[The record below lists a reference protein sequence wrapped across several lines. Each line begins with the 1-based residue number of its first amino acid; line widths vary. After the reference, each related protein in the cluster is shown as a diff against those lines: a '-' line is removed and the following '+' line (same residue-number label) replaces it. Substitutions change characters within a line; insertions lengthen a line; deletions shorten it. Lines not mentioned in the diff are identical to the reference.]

1 MWKAVTGEEPLGTTA
16 IVLVVAGLALATRP
30 GRALF
35 TWIGEGV
42 VTGLCLI
49 AGLGFCAVG
58 LLMLLPYLHV
68 LGQGL
73 QIPVAAVAIPLV
85 FLGCGLA
92 LLVRGV
98 RRLWRLQGLPRWR
111 G

>member
-1 MWKAVTGEEPLGTTA
+1 MTGEERLGTTTL
-16 IVLVVAGLALATRP
+16 VLIVAGLALATRP

-42 VTGLCLI
+42 VTGLCLT
-49 AGLGFCAVG
+49 AGFGFSAIGV
-58 LLMLLPYLHV
+58 LMLLPYVHV
-68 LGQGL
+68 LAQGL
-73 QIPVAAVAIPLV
+73 QISLSAVAIPLV
-85 FLGCGLA
+85 FLACGIA

-98 RRLWRLQGLPRWR
+98 RRLFRLRGLPRWR

>member
-1 MWKAVTGEEPLGTTA
+1 MTGEEPLGATA
-16 IVLVVAGLALATRP
+16 LVLIVAGLALATRP

-42 VTGLCLI
+42 VTGLCLA
-49 AGLGFCAVG
+49 AGFGFSAIG
-58 LLMLLPYLHV
+58 LLMLLPYIHV
-68 LGQGL
+68 LAQGL
-73 QIPVAAVAIPLV
+73 QVSLAAVAIPLV
-85 FLGCGLA
+85 FLACGIA

-98 RRLWRLQGLPRWR
+98 RRLFRLRGLPRWR

>member
-1 MWKAVTGEEPLGTTA
+1 MTGEERLGTTTL
-16 IVLVVAGLALATRP
+16 VLIVAGLALATRP

-42 VTGLCLI
+42 VTGLCLT
-49 AGLGFCAVG
+49 AGFGFSAIG
-58 LLMLLPYLHV
+58 LLMLLPYVHV
-68 LGQGL
+68 LAQGL
-73 QIPVAAVAIPLV
+73 QVSLAAVAIPLV
-85 FLGCGLA
+85 FLACGIA

-98 RRLWRLQGLPRWR
+98 RRLFRLRGLPRWR